1 MDIAAVAAAAAVAET
16 ITHPI
21 DFVKTRRQ
29 LFGDSIFPLPRPR
42 VVYASLPPAILRHW
56 VYTTSRVR
64 LYETLSDGVRPASPE
79 GSEAPDG
86 EYGVH
91 WKGALEVQGGLA
103 QKFLAGV
110 VAGGTAQF
118 IATPT
123 DVLKVRLQ
131 TGKSLPSVRD
141 LYRGWRPNVARAVCV
156 NVGELV
162 AYDVG
167 KTWLSEHVAAP
178 LVVPLASL
186 HSGFWSTLLSTP
198 ADVVKTRMMA
208 TQATAMQ
215 AILEGSLFRGFFLN
229 WCRLGPWQFTFWMTY
244 EHLRFSD

>member
-1 MDIAAVAAAAAVAET
+1 MDIAAVAVAAAVAET
-16 ITHPI
+16 VTHPI

-29 LFGDSIFPLPRPR
+29 LFGNSIFPLPRPR
-42 VVYASLPPAILRHW
+42 AVYASLPPAILRHW
-56 VYTTSRVR
+56 VYTTSRVG
-64 LYETLSDGVRPASPE
+64 LYETLSDGPGVPASL
-79 GSEAPDG
+79 
-86 EYGVH
+86 H

-103 QKFLAGV
+103 QKLLAGV
-110 VAGGTAQF
+110 VAGGAAQF

-131 TGKSLPSVRD
+131 TEKPMPGIRE

-208 TQATAMQ
+208 TQATAIQ

-244 EHLRFSD
+244 EHIRLPK